1 MNEIAKAPHLL
12 PWAPER
18 TGEAATT
25 PAHAPS
31 AGGGARSRHGSVR
44 PEPARPGWGRGLL
57 LPLRL
62 AWRQLR
68 AERAR
73 LLSAIAG
80 VMFACVLVFM
90 QLGFRAA
97 LFESA
102 TSLLSAMHAEL
113 FLMHPLT
120 TASFRP
126 EPLPRA
132 RAFQT
137 LALPEVAEA
146 VPVYMTQIS
155 WRNPETGARRMIQLV
170 GFDMQAGA
178 MRFPGLDAVADA
190 LKRPDTVAFDIRS
203 RPEFGDVAGL
213 LARGGGAPLMVEAGN
228 REVEVVGLVE
238 IGASFGADGNIIT
251 NEVNFRRLV
260 PHRQASNLDL
270 VALRLTPGADP
281 LAVQA
286 RLREILPR
294 DVVVLTH
301 AELVAHERSYWENA
315 TPIGFIFGFGSAMGL
330 IVGMVIVYQIL
341 FSDIAAHLREY
352 ATLKAMGYS
361 NGYLA
366 RVVMGAALILA
377 GLGFAPGAA
386 ISAVL
391 YDLVGGATYLPLG
404 MTIGRAV
411 LVFGLIFA
419 MCAAAGLLAV
429 RKLRDA
435 NPADMF

>member
-1 MNEIAKAPHLL
+1 MNEMAAAPKLL

-18 TGEAATT
+18 TGEGT
-25 PAHAPS
+25 APPPYGP
-31 AGGGARSRHGSVR
+31 GGGGEA
-44 PEPARPGWGRGLL
+44 PRPGRGRRLL

-73 LLSAIAG
+73 LFSALAG

-102 TSLLSAMHAEL
+102 TSLLSAMRAEL

-137 LALPEVAEA
+137 LALPEVAQA
-146 VPVYMTQIS
+146 VPVYMAQVS

-170 GFDMQAGA
+170 GFDMEAGA
-178 MRFPGLDAVADA
+178 MRFPGLEAVAEA

-213 LARGGGAPLMVEAGN
+213 LARAGGAPLKVEAGN

-238 IGASFGADGNIIT
+238 IGASFGADGNMIT

-260 PHRQASNLDL
+260 PQRRASNTDL
-270 VALRLTPGADP
+270 VALRLVPGADP
-281 LAVQA
+281 RAVQA

-301 AELVAHERSYWENA
+301 EELVAHERRYWEEA

-361 NGYLA
+361 DGYLA

-377 GLGFAPGAA
+377 GLGFVPGAA
-386 ISAVL
+386 LSAAL
-391 YDLVGGATYLPLG
+391 YELVGAATYLPLG
-404 MTIGRAV
+404 MTPGRAV